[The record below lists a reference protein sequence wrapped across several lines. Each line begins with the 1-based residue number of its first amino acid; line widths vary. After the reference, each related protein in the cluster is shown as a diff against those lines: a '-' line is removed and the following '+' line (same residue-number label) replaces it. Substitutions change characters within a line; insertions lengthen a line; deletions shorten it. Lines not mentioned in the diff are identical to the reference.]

1 MRLTIHVE
9 RAERKKEERK
19 RKLLNPK
26 TNEIEKITSEILITY
41 NTLSFNN
48 ISSKAEAETLLG
60 QCRDK
65 YRIQK
70 WTKGHKKGKEMY
82 YISHEK

>member
-9 RAERKKEERK
+9 NAEQVREERK
-19 RKLLNPK
+19 VKRLNPK
-26 TNEIEKITSEILITY
+26 TNEIEKITKEILITY
-41 NTLSFNN
+41 NTLSFTD
-48 ISSKAEAETLLG
+48 IPSRSEAEALLG

-82 YISHEK
+82 YISNEK

>member
-1 MRLTIHVE
+1 MRLTIHIE
-9 RAERKKEERK
+9 NAEQKREERK

-26 TNEIEKITSEILITY
+26 TNEVEKITQEILITY
-41 NTLSFNN
+41 NTLSFKN
-48 ISSKAEAETLLG
+48 ISSKAEAENLLG